1 MSDPTPDQVAELVA
15 ASVVRFE
22 LAIDTLLAEFQASW
36 DSLTREDW
44 RTLRRALLEQ
54 FRACVPLRSTADPRL
69 RQLVTDAL
77 FILSDDDC
85 KLSRLDWRQRAR
97 TILQES
103 EEKIS

>member
-1 MSDPTPDQVAELVA
+1 MADPTPDQVAELVA

-69 RQLVTDAL
+69 RQLVSEAFELLNDE
-77 FILSDDDC
+77 D
-85 KLSRLDWRQRAR
+85 SRLSIREWTSEAR
-97 TILQES
+97 KILQEQ
-103 EEKIS
+103 EERT